1 MRSSNSSTI
10 KIKENK
16 FKLDKI
22 YNYLSNQKKKE
33 TEKDSR
39 LIFNV
44 E

>member
-1 MRSSNSSTI
+1 MRSSNSLTI

-22 YNYLSNQKKKE
+22 YNYLSNQKTRE
-33 TEKDSR
+33 IEKDSR